1 MAWSHRSGGLHYG
14 SSRSPRN
21 ASRYLILGLSALVG
35 IGAFFY
41 LKNLKSS
48 RGDARETVAPA
59 AGNEAARVAAAREVR
74 APSGALLAPGNP
86 ATKPVA
92 LVTVG
97 KPAAAKAA
105 ATAEVPKAVAQSPGQ
120 QAPTPVQQAPAKTPG
135 QTAAPIQAS
144 ATTNLPPDRLVA

>member
-1 MAWSHRSGGLHYG
+1 MLLLCLLPSAYRLLLENTEVLVASSHRSGGLHYG

-48 RGDARETVAPA
+48 RGDDARETVAPA
-59 AGNEAARVAAAREVR
+59 AGNEAARVAAARDVR
-74 APSGALLAPGNP
+74 PPSGALLAPGNP

-92 LVTVG
+92 LVT
-97 KPAAAKAA
+97 P
-105 ATAEVPKAVAQSPGQ
+105 
-120 QAPTPVQQAPAKTPG
+120 PV
-135 QTAAPIQAS
+135 
-144 ATTNLPPDRLVA
+144 V